1 MDVDLINKIY
11 IIQNEMNIKN
21 GSFNL
26 VKELKNNF
34 LITYDTT
41 NKLKIWYNPK
51 LIYTNNI
58 YNINSLI
65 RIKDNSFITS
75 SKNKLN
81 LFKANIDK
89 NNSIKLNCF
98 SLDNISVNNK
108 KNSII
113 NLNDNYIVVLVSNI
127 IQELE
132 LNENISEEYKNK
144 ENVDKGICLIEI
156 KKNNKLEIIQKIKNE
171 SEIGKFINIIKYI
184 NDSFLVLNDLGF
196 IELWNFDKMN
206 KKLIFLNK
214 LKAIDNIYN

>member
-11 IIQNEMNIKN
+11 IIQNEIIIKN

-26 VKELKNNF
+26 VKELKNNL

-41 NKLKIWYNPK
+41 NKLKIWYNSK

-98 SLDNISVNNK
+98 SLDNIYINNK

-113 NLNDNYIVVLVSNI
+113 NMCFLGVNLVWFFFCYNY
-127 IQELE
+127 
-132 LNENISEEYKNK
+132 
-144 ENVDKGICLIEI
+144 
-156 KKNNKLEIIQKIKNE
+156 
-171 SEIGKFINIIKYI
+171 KFI
-184 NDSFLVLNDLGF
+184 V
-196 IELWNFDKMN
+196 
-206 KKLIFLNK
+206 
-214 LKAIDNIYN
+214 